1 MNARAAIRDAT
12 LVSARVFKALAEGA
26 HRREETIQLFLVH
39 RGYQQDSGRVPE
51 SKQPKTLTEIRT
63 ELPHQIHPDN
73 ALAFLEER
81 PLQKCKP
88 HAQPHANAY
97 GIVAPP
103 SHDLVTRGLRSGV
116 IENL

>member
-39 RGYQQDSGRVPE
+39 CGYQQDSGRVPE

-63 ELPHQIHPDN
+63 KFTPTT
-73 ALAFLEER
+73 
-81 PLQKCKP
+81 PLRFSRND
-88 HAQPHANAY
+88 HYRN
-97 GIVAPP
+97 G
-103 SHDLVTRGLRSGV
+103 
-116 IENL
+116 NLMLSRMQMLTG